1 MNKTLVS
8 ISTAVI
14 ACAIGVVTPLAS
26 AQGVENPAR
35 NAQNAKTAKAA
46 DTPEAAQYNPNQK
59 LNWRMSYSVGDLEG
73 SQDAQANALLAIEQI
88 NQSVYAKTPKYE
100 QERRSADPRKQ
111 EFSMGCV
118 QFGFQA

>member
-1 MNKTLVS
+1 MNKILVS

-14 ACAIGVVTPLAS
+14 ACAIGVATPLAS

-88 NQSVYAKTPKYE
+88 NQSVYAKPLNMS
-100 QERRSADPRKQ
+100 RSGA
-111 EFSMGCV
+111 V
-118 QFGFQA
+118 QRVG